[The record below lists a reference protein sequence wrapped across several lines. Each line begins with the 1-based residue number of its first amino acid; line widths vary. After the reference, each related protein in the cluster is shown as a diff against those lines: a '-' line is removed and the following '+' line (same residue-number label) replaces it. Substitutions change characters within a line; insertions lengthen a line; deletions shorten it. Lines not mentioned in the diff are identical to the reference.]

1 MASPTVRVLVVD
13 DEPHVAGLLRE
24 LLGALGHTV
33 QLAPTAADALQFVPE
48 FRPDVVLLD
57 LSLPD
62 MPGEVALA
70 RLRETTPGVPVII
83 MTGHDPELA
92 RDMLAH
98 GAFDYLLKPFNLKRL
113 GQVLDAALS
122 DRK

>member
-1 MASPTVRVLVVD
+1 MASPTARVLVVD

-24 LLGALGHTV
+24 LLGALGHAV
-33 QLAPTAADALQFVPE
+33 ELAPTAADAFRSVAE

-57 LSLPD
+57 LTLPD
-62 MPGEVALA
+62 LPGEVALA
-70 RLRETTPGVPVII
+70 RVRETTPELPVII
-83 MTGHDPELA
+83 MTGHDPESA
-92 RDMLAH
+92 RRMLAH

-113 GQVLDAALS
+113 AEVLDAALA